1 MKKQT
6 KTLTHKGTADKYA
19 SYGSIKQCLFFV
31 KNLLIAEILYKSNI
45 QEEELQIMYANLRV

>member
-1 MKKQT
+1 MKKHI
-6 KTLTHKGTADKYA
+6 KTLNHHGTAGRYDVFA
-19 SYGSIKQCLFFV
+19 RIKQCVFFV